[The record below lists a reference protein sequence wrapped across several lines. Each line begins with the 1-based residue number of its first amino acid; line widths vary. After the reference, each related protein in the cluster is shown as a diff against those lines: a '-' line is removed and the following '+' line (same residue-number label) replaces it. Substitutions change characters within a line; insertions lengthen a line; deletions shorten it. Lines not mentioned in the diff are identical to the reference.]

1 MTYGLTI
8 YEKHTF
14 STLHSLVAKLD
25 LVVTC
30 IGIFKKYIHRNMN

>member
-1 MTYGLTI
+1 MTDGLII

-25 LVVTC
+25 LVVTY
-30 IGIFKKYIHRNMN
+30 IGIFNKCIHRNMN